1 MKLILPSGSLDKLPI
16 YAALGVA
23 EIWRYDGQVLRFYG
37 LNEESKS
44 YQEISQSLAFPWLD
58 ISLIP
63 QWLEQRLII
72 GETAVLKQVRQ
83 WAIEQKKY
91 NI

>member
-1 MKLILPSGSLDKLPI
+1 MILPSGSLDKLPI